1 MPGHRETQATRRE
14 QILEAAYEVA
24 LRRGIDGL
32 TVRAVAARARL
43 SHSLVLFHFK
53 RKDQLGLALLDRVLA
68 GTLSLGLPDEIRTI
82 RTARE
87 RLQALV
93 RQEVQRLSVEP
104 RRLRLL
110 LEFWT
115 RGGHNAV
122 IRQKIGAGLDGYRT
136 AFQDLVSDT
145 SDGKASSRGSSAGLA
160 AVAVSLIIGYP
171 VQAMIDPER
180 VPAGEYLAAVQGALQ
195 HLGLAACAVPHGLDD
210 RYPMVPVRE
219 TAAGQIRWACTN
231 PWHPHDPGPCPSC
244 GHSGRPSSIGS
255 GPAAEARCRKCRQPW
270 LPAQRSDRT
279 SPAASPTNSTDSAPP
294 S

>member
-1 MPGHRETQATRRE
+1 MPRQRETQAARRE

-68 GTLSLGLPDEIRTI
+68 GTLSLTVPNEIRTI
-82 RTARE
+82 RNPRE
-87 RLQALV
+87 RLQALF
-93 RQEVQRLSVEP
+93 RQELHRLSDEP

-110 LEFWT
+110 LEFWA

-122 IRQKIGAGLDGYRT
+122 IRQKIAAGLDRYRT
-136 AFQDLVSDT
+136 AFQDL
-145 SDGKASSRGSSAGLA
+145 AAEISSAGAVDKGTSAGAA

-180 VPAGEYLAAVQGALQ
+180 VGAGEYLAAVSGALRQ
-195 HLGLAACAVPHGLDD
+195 LESAA
-210 RYPMVPVRE
+210 
-219 TAAGQIRWACTN
+219 
-231 PWHPHDPGPCPSC
+231 
-244 GHSGRPSSIGS
+244 
-255 GPAAEARCRKCRQPW
+255 
-270 LPAQRSDRT
+270 
-279 SPAASPTNSTDSAPP
+279 
-294 S
+294 

>member
-1 MPGHRETQATRRE
+1 MPGQRENQATRQE

-68 GTLSLGLPDEIRTI
+68 GTLSLTLPNDIRTI
-82 RTARE
+82 RKPRE

-93 RQEVQRLSVEP
+93 SQELQRMSEEP

-122 IRQKIGAGLDGYRT
+122 IRQKIGAGLGEYRT
-136 AFQDLVSDT
+136 AFQDVFSEM
-145 SDGKASSRGSSAGLA
+145 SNGKSGGRSSSAGLA

-180 VPAGEYLAAVQGALQ
+180 LGEGEYLASVQGVLE
-195 HLGLAACAVPHGLDD
+195 HLGLAA
-210 RYPMVPVRE
+210 
-219 TAAGQIRWACTN
+219 
-231 PWHPHDPGPCPSC
+231 
-244 GHSGRPSSIGS
+244 
-255 GPAAEARCRKCRQPW
+255 
-270 LPAQRSDRT
+270 
-279 SPAASPTNSTDSAPP
+279 
-294 S
+294 

>member
-1 MPGHRETQATRRE
+1 MPGQRETQATRRE

-68 GTLSLGLPDEIRTI
+68 GTLALTLPDGIRNI
-82 RTARE
+82 RNPRE
-87 RLQALV
+87 RLPALF
-93 RQEVQRLSVEP
+93 RQELLRLSEEP

-122 IRQKIGAGLDGYRT
+122 IRQKIAAGLDSYRT
-136 AFQDLVSDT
+136 VFQDL
-145 SDGKASSRGSSAGLA
+145 AEELSAGEARRLDKVTPTGLA
-160 AVAVSLIIGYP
+160 AVMVSLIIGYP

-180 VPAGEYLAAVQGALQ
+180 VGDDEYLAAVRGAMGQ
-195 HLGLAACAVPHGLDD
+195 LGIAA
-210 RYPMVPVRE
+210 
-219 TAAGQIRWACTN
+219 
-231 PWHPHDPGPCPSC
+231 
-244 GHSGRPSSIGS
+244 
-255 GPAAEARCRKCRQPW
+255 
-270 LPAQRSDRT
+270 
-279 SPAASPTNSTDSAPP
+279 
-294 S
+294 

>member
-1 MPGHRETQATRRE
+1 MPGQREKQAIRQE

-68 GTLSLGLPDEIRTI
+68 GTLSLTLPNEIRTI
-82 RTARE
+82 RKPRE

-93 RQEVQRLSVEP
+93 SQELQRMTEEP

-122 IRQKIGAGLDGYRT
+122 IRQKIGAGLGEYRT
-136 AFQDLVSDT
+136 AFQDVFSEM
-145 SDGKASSRGSSAGLA
+145 SNGKSGGRSSSAGLA

-180 VPAGEYLAAVQGALQ
+180 LGEGEYLASVQGVLE
-195 HLGLAACAVPHGLDD
+195 HLGLAA
-210 RYPMVPVRE
+210 
-219 TAAGQIRWACTN
+219 
-231 PWHPHDPGPCPSC
+231 
-244 GHSGRPSSIGS
+244 
-255 GPAAEARCRKCRQPW
+255 
-270 LPAQRSDRT
+270 
-279 SPAASPTNSTDSAPP
+279 
-294 S
+294 